1 MEINNEPDKEF
12 KVKFIEDAHW
22 IQKWMNDSES
32 FDQEI
37 KKYKKETVLNNW
49 NEKHNLKDMVIE
61 IILAEQQKEKN

>member
-1 MEINNEPDKEF
+1 
-12 KVKFIEDAHW
+12 
-22 IQKWMNDSES
+22 MNDSES

-37 KKYKKETVLNNW
+37 KNIKKETVLNNW